1 MSLSDGLH
9 RYCVHG
15 IQASTACTRCEINY
29 TFYMRPVEY
38 AIKLS
43 YSRSINSI
51 VTFTIRFPNK
61 VMSEFKAAKRDAEI
75 ASLNIR
81 YYFIFESV
89 FSDVPRAVSE
99 I

>member
-1 MSLSDGLH
+1 
-9 RYCVHG
+9 
-15 IQASTACTRCEINY
+15 
-29 TFYMRPVEY
+29 MRPVEY

-43 YSRSINSI
+43 YSQSISSI

-81 YYFIFESV
+81 Y
-89 FSDVPRAVSE
+89 
-99 I
+99 